1 MLKKYYVASL
11 SLVLAGCASTSTPPI
26 VTEAPVSRAAQ
37 TQAQQET
44 LLPPVKQFKRKIA
57 VGRFTNETRYGRT
70 FQRDASL
77 DPLGKQASDIL
88 SARLVASQRFLVF
101 ERPDLEKVLLEQ
113 DVSGQADL
121 VGVDTLIVGSVTE
134 FGRSTSGQAGFLSS
148 TKVQNAHAKVELR
161 LVDVK
166 TGHAFF
172 SASGTGNAST
182 ESGEIAGYGSRAA
195 YDASLNDK
203 AIAAAISDVIGRLI
217 TKLEERQWKTDVLK
231 VEGRTVYISGGTRQ
245 GIRPGDVLQAYQ
257 AGETMVSRQTG
268 SQVTLPA
275 RPIAQLRV
283 VSSFGDSDLNE
294 GSQTEVISGTLPTR
308 SGSDIFVGE

>member
-1 MLKKYYVASL
+1 
-11 SLVLAGCASTSTPPI
+11 
-26 VTEAPVSRAAQ
+26 
-37 TQAQQET
+37 
-44 LLPPVKQFKRKIA
+44 
-57 VGRFTNETRYGRT
+57 
-70 FQRDASL
+70 
-77 DPLGKQASDIL
+77 
-88 SARLVASQRFLVF
+88 
-101 ERPDLEKVLLEQ
+101 
-113 DVSGQADL
+113 
-121 VGVDTLIVGSVTE
+121 
-134 FGRSTSGQAGFLSS
+134 
-148 TKVQNAHAKVELR
+148 VQNAHAKVELR

-172 SASGTGNAST
+172 SASGTGAAST

-203 AIAAAISDVIGRLI
+203 AIAAAISDVIARLI

-231 VEGRTVYISGGTRQ
+231 IEGRTVYISGGTRQ
-245 GIRPGDVLQAYQ
+245 GIKPGDILQAYQ
-257 AGETMVSRQTG
+257 AGETMASRQTG

-294 GSQTEVISGTLPTR
+294 GSQTEIISGTLPTR